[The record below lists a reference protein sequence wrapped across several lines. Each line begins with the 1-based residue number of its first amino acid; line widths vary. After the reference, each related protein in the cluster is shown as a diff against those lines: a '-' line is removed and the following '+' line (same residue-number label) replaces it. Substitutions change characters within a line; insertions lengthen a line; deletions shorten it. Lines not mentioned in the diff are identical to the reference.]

1 MYVVYAYVHA
11 VWVWYRYRRMG
22 ELMIVLNLFQ
32 VPDRLLG
39 KGEQACVMDVDTHL
53 RGGKMDN
60 H

>member
-1 MYVVYAYVHA
+1 MHMYMQYGYGIDVC
-11 VWVWYRYRRMG
+11 
-22 ELMIVLNLFQ
+22 ELMIILNLFQ
-32 VPDRLLG
+32 VPDRLSG